1 MKKNIHLILLFN
13 IAINMVACKGKAPE
27 AETVISDTI
36 PVKLHP
42 IREEMAASSI
52 HASGQFTTED
62 ETFLAFKTGGV
73 IQKVF
78 VSEGEAV
85 RKGQIIATLVFT
97 EIEALVQQAKIALEK
112 AERDNRRAENLYK
125 DSVATLEQVQNSR
138 TALAF
143 SQEQFTAAKF
153 NRQYAEIRATQDG
166 YVLRKLANDG
176 QIVGPGT
183 PVVQLNGAGKGK
195 WVLKVNV
202 SEQDWRRIQ
211 KGCSA
216 TIATHAGQ
224 TSSAKVK
231 SKSEGIDPI
240 TGTLWVT
247 LEATGQP
254 LTQLATG
261 LFGSA
266 DIIPKEQT
274 KGWSIPL
281 DALLEGNGNS
291 GYVFV
296 TADGKMAMKAAVSIG
311 NIQENSVWVTSGL
324 EGYTDIIVSGSAYL
338 KEKTPIRIIQ

>member
-1 MKKNIHLILLFN
+1 MKKNIHFILLFG
-13 IAINMVACKGKAPE
+13 IAINLIACKGKAPE
-27 AETVISDTI
+27 AETVVSDTI
-36 PVKLHP
+36 PVKLQP
-42 IREEMAASSI
+42 ISEELAAASI

-73 IQKVF
+73 VQKIF
-78 VSEGEAV
+78 VVEGEAV
-85 RKGQIIATLVFT
+85 RKGQVIATLVIT
-97 EIEALVQQAKIALEK
+97 EIEAMVEQAKIALEK
-112 AERDNRRAENLYK
+112 AERDNKRAENLYK

-138 TALAF
+138 TALSFA
-143 SQEQFTAAKF
+143 QEQFTAAKF

-166 YVLRKLANDG
+166 FILRKLANDG

-183 PVVQLNGAGKGK
+183 PVVQLNGAGNGK

-202 SEQDWRRIQ
+202 SESDWSRIQ

-224 TSSAKVK
+224 TSTAMVK
-231 SKSEGIDPI
+231 TKSEGIDPI

-247 LEATGQP
+247 LETTGRP
-254 LTQLATG
+254 LSHLATG

-266 DIIPKEQT
+266 DIMPKEQT
-274 KGWSIPL
+274 KGWKIPF

-296 TADGKMAMKAAVSIG
+296 TPDGKSAMKAAVNIG
-311 NIQENSVWVTSGL
+311 SIQENSVWVTSGL
-324 EGYTDIIVSGSAYL
+324 EGYDAIIVSGSAYL